1 MPTRNILTIRERRVL
16 TTLLKA
22 YTETL
27 ADPRL
32 DLASQKNICEIVEV
46 LEQVIDSAT
55 IPDEEWRTKY
65 LAADAAKWNGEVQ

>member
-16 TTLLKA
+16 KMLHTA
-22 YTETL
+22 YAETL

-32 DLASQKNICEIVEV
+32 DLESQKSICEIVEV

-55 IPDEEWRTKY
+55 ISDDRWRTRY
-65 LAADAAKWNGEVQ
+65 LVKDAEIQ